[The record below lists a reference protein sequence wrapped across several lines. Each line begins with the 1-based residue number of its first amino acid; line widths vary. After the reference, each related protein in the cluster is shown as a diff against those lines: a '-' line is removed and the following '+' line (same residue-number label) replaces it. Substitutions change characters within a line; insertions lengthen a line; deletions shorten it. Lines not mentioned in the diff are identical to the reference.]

1 MSTYYKHT
9 KTETVEVP
17 YSFRCEQCL
26 KDSGPLHAIISG
38 AQAEMNSNFKKLDD
52 RKQQKLE
59 DMAHTNLVKAVKGAY
74 TDATE
79 KQTYSKAFRLTLR
92 AIELYDSNRPH
103 PEVGHKSLENLPERR
118 LRALPSFQWSFRGG
132 L

>member
-38 AQAEMNSNFKKLDD
+38 AQAEMNSNFKKAG
-52 RKQQKLE
+52 RQE
-59 DMAHTNLVKAVKGAY
+59 TAEIRGY
-74 TDATE
+74 G
-79 KQTYSKAFRLTLR
+79 S
-92 AIELYDSNRPH
+92 
-103 PEVGHKSLENLPERR
+103 HKSCKSGKRR
-118 LRALPSFQWSFRGG
+118 IHRRH
-132 L
+132 